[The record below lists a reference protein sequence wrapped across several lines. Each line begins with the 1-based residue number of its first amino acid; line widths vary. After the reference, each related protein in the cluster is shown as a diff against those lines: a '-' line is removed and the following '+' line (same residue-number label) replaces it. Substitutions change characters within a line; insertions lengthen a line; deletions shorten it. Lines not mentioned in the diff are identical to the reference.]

1 MNINQKIAAKFHEL
15 RLQRN
20 ILQSA
25 VAEELGMSQ
34 NAYYMLENGTTRIIV
49 EKLLDISIYFKMP
62 ISYFFDIPENIIKEE
77 KEDSVYNERLF
88 NEQKESYEKTITEL
102 NKTISSQNKIIEL
115 LMKEKI

>member
-25 VAEELGMSQ
+25 VADELGMSQ

-49 EKLLDISIYFKMP
+49 EKLLDISIYFKKP

-77 KEDSVYNERLF
+77 KEDLVYNEHLF
-88 NEQKESYEKTITEL
+88 KEQKESYEKMIKEL
-102 NKTISSQNKIIEL
+102 NKTITAQNKMIEL
-115 LMKEKI
+115 LIKKKV